1 MCIQAAHSS
10 AQGYSGEFRLA
21 PEPPFPPCDDVPIR
35 AAATHPHLP
44 LETSLH
50 EVHAAQREMMTS
62 RAVTSGLRRANGG
75 QPRPDPLR
83 ASSAA
88 EAPEHAEPRTAFVTP
103 DPERIRSA
111 GGQSPH
117 SGRSVGDGG
126 RLTRGQGASSLGS
139 RASIRPGTRQFTVS
153 FTTMSA
159 VCAACW
165 RRTRPASGCRRLSRV
180 YRCVGGRP
188 ALPSSQFHHPA
199 RLPLGVGSVPV
210 SPGWIG
216 GAGLYASSMS
226 LPLAS
231 VSPVR
236 IERAYCASRGF
247 VRRGHFS
254 RESLSM

>member
-50 EVHAAQREMMTS
+50 EVHAAQRE
-62 RAVTSGLRRANGG
+62 
-75 QPRPDPLR
+75 
-83 ASSAA
+83 
-88 EAPEHAEPRTAFVTP
+88 
-103 DPERIRSA
+103 
-111 GGQSPH
+111 
-117 SGRSVGDGG
+117 
-126 RLTRGQGASSLGS
+126 
-139 RASIRPGTRQFTVS
+139 
-153 FTTMSA
+153 TMSS

-236 IERAYCASRGF
+236 IERAYRASRGF

>member
-10 AQGYSGEFRLA
+10 AQGYSVEFRLA

-103 DPERIRSA
+103 DPGA
-111 GGQSPH
+111 DPF
-117 SGRSVGDGG
+117 GRGTVAPLWAFCRRRRKTDP
-126 RLTRGQGASSLGS
+126 GS
-139 RASIRPGTRQFTVS
+139 RRIL
-153 FTTMSA
+153 
-159 VCAACW
+159 
-165 RRTRPASGCRRLSRV
+165 SG
-180 YRCVGGRP
+180 
-188 ALPSSQFHHPA
+188 
-199 RLPLGVGSVPV
+199 
-210 SPGWIG
+210 I
-216 GAGLYASSMS
+216 
-226 LPLAS
+226 
-231 VSPVR
+231 
-236 IERAYCASRGF
+236 
-247 VRRGHFS
+247 
-254 RESLSM
+254 ESLHQTRHETVHRLLHDDV